1 MTAGSAEILRGDG
14 GAAPHTVAMSVTI
27 RRATSDDLDAL
38 LDLREAVAG
47 EGVWIAAQ
55 LPLDRAGDRDKY
67 RRTIEVQA
75 DGMSAVLLVAEVD
88 GALIGSLG
96 VQTRVGI
103 ADLGMNIADGHRGRG
118 IGAALL
124 AEAIDW
130 ARSAGVH
137 KVELEHWPWNHRARA
152 LYERF
157 GFVEEGYRRRQYRR
171 KDGSL
176 WDSVIM
182 GLVLDEHAPGH
193 DERAIEPPT

>member
-1 MTAGSAEILRGDG
+1 
-14 GAAPHTVAMSVTI
+14 MSVTI